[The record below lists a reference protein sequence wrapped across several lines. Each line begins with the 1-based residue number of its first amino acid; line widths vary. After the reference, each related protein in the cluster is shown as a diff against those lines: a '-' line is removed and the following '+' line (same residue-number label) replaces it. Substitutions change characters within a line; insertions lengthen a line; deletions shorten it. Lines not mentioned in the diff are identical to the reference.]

1 MGIQNKSYIVAFRSG
16 KVQRGLFME
25 PEFEKIVSVYTD
37 SKEKAICIA
46 REYAHID
53 DTDIEVSVV

>member
-1 MGIQNKSYIVAFRSG
+1 MNKVYIVAFRSR

-37 SKEKAICIA
+37 SKEKAVCIA
-46 REYAHID
+46 RDYTHIED
-53 DTDIEVSVV
+53 KDTEVSVV

>member
-1 MGIQNKSYIVAFRSG
+1 MV
-16 KVQRGLFME
+16 
-25 PEFEKIVSVYTD
+25 PEFEKIVSVYAD
-37 SKEKAICIA
+37 SKEKAVCIA

>member
-1 MGIQNKSYIVAFRSG
+1 
-16 KVQRGLFME
+16 ME

-37 SKEKAICIA
+37 SKDKAVSIA

-53 DTDIEVSVV
+53 DKDIEVSVV